1 MRWRVQLE
9 QSRPGLVSMADGMSI
24 KASVR
29 RLSWTHRNFHAFCQ
43 RGHRIIPSSG
53 EHWTVV
59 ETGPG
64 IYEYLTGRCDDLP
77 ASREASASWGT
88 T

>member
-1 MRWRVQLE
+1 MTD
-9 QSRPGLVSMADGMSI
+9 GLSI

-29 RLSWTHRNFHAFCQ
+29 RLSWTHRNFPAFCQ
-43 RGHRIIPSSG
+43 RGHRIVPSTD

-64 IYEYLTGRCDDLP
+64 IYQYLTGRCEDLP
-77 ASREASASWGT
+77 DNRTCLASVDT
-88 T
+88 H